1 MSKDSILLMEDA
13 LDLAYQELDLLQK
26 EETEEAATMAE
37 QRRLLIERAWEN
49 RAKVQ
54 VEILQ
59 EQLMTMS
66 KMQDIL
72 SETANFLS
80 DKLRTEIKT
89 VKQENARM
97 SGYSFSLNKP
107 NNPERLDRRS

>member
-1 MSKDSILLMEDA
+1 MSKDSILLMEEA

-26 EETEEAATMAE
+26 EETEEAATLAE
-37 QRRLLIERAWEN
+37 QRRLLIEKAWES

-66 KMQDIL
+66 KMQEL
-72 SETANFLS
+72 LTETASFLS
-80 DKLRTEIKT
+80 DKLRTEIKA
-89 VKQENARM
+89 VKQESNRM
-97 SGYSFSLNKP
+97 AGYGFSLNRPKLP
-107 NNPERLDRRS
+107 DHLNRQG

>member
-1 MSKDSILLMEDA
+1 MPKSSILLMEEA
-13 LDLAYQELDLLQK
+13 LDMAYQELDLLQK
-26 EETEEAATMAE
+26 EETDEAALLAE
-37 QRRLLIERAWEN
+37 QRRLLIEQAWES
-49 RAKVQ
+49 RAKAQ

-89 VKQENARM
+89 VKQESARM
-97 SGYSFSLNKP
+97 SGYGFSLNTAK
-107 NNPERLDRRS
+107 RSDLNRQG